1 MAKDDP
7 ARRAELATRQ
17 APVYEIRVRG
27 RLDSAYWAEWYD
39 GVTITSDEVGE
50 TILRVAVPDQAALY
64 GLLSRLRDLAVPLIS
79 VSVWTG
85 EQRPRRRRRGFT
97 LPHINWQLGLLYLLL
112 AGGLISVMIF
122 FTSEGLVHT
131 ALALA
136 LLFGALGALA
146 ATFSTWDQGWT
157 WRALAGLFVPGA
169 LIPLIIYLGVM
180 GWMHPALVVAIPL
193 FLAAAGLMVV
203 LARQRSRGPRVVAS
217 APDQGA
223 VAELTTSGGER
234 E

>member
-1 MAKDDP
+1 MAMGNP
-7 ARRAELATRQ
+7 AGRADLATRQ
-17 APVYEIRVRG
+17 TPVYEIRVRG

-50 TILRVAVPDQAALY
+50 TILRVPVPDQAALY

-79 VSVWTG
+79 VNVWSG
-85 EQRPRRRRRGFT
+85 KDRPAPRRGLRL
-97 LPHINWQLGLLYLLL
+97 LPINWQLGLLYLLL
-112 AGGLISVMIF
+112 TGGLVSVTIF

-146 ATFSTWDQGWT
+146 ATFSTWDRGWA
-157 WRALAGLFVPGA
+157 WRALAGLFVLGA

-193 FLAAAGLMVV
+193 FLAAAGLMAV
-203 LARQRSRGPRVVAS
+203 LARQRAREPRVVAS

-223 VAELTTSGGER
+223 VAELTARGRDR